1 MPVQPGSYK
10 MGRPPWQLKLIA
22 LFIIISAASG
32 LTIGGCTATEKKMS
46 KNPLECILSV
56 PGSVRADGALTL
68 RLTLVNESTSA
79 LDLGL
84 QGNPP
89 VRFSVAKES
98 GESVWESTYGE
109 AIQQI
114 LELRTLAPSDSLM
127 FTSTWNLT
135 DNQGRRVPSGSYVV
149 HGWVELDPPFT
160 ARADPA
166 RLTIE

>member
-1 MPVQPGSYK
+1 MQLQPGSRS
-10 MGRPPWQLKLIA
+10 GSSPLWQLKLTA
-22 LFIIISAASG
+22 LFIIISAMSN
-32 LTIGGCTATEKKMS
+32 LTFEGCTVTGKKAS
-46 KNPLECILSV
+46 TGPLGCTLSV
-56 PGSVRADGALTL
+56 PRNVTADGALTI
-68 RLTLVNESTSA
+68 RLTLVNESTGA

-89 VRFSVAKES
+89 FRFSVAKES

-149 HGWVELDPPFT
+149 HGWVELDPPFA